1 MKPFCEILNRKIMPA
16 VKTYVARKLVLQ
28 YGFTQLSAAKI
39 LGIKQTLVNYVV
51 TGRRKVK
58 YLDIIESIEGLRDFV
73 DDMIIDIVNGSMNR
87 FDQCRL
93 CSYLISNENIY
104 RFILSA
110 IGEEHVYVK
119 PPFSKYTG

>member
-1 MKPFCEILNRKIMPA
+1 
-16 VKTYVARKLVLQ
+16 
-28 YGFTQLSAAKI
+28 
-39 LGIKQTLVNYVV
+39 KQTLVNYVV